1 VRKPRGVDVR
11 AMRYGEQLPDK
22 QAPEPGSPPSEE
34 RLRVI
39 KDYAND
45 LREIIK
51 RLRKQL
57 N

>member
-1 VRKPRGVDVR
+1 
-11 AMRYGEQLPDK
+11 MRTREQPPDK
-22 QAPEPGSPPSEE
+22 QVPEPESPPSDE

-39 KDYAND
+39 KDYAKD

-51 RLRKQL
+51 RLRKQI